1 MSQELKDFES
11 RLIVLIN
18 QKDDQEINV
27 MKIKCEIREVKK
39 KISVLKKEAI
49 EQYARN
55 NVPVIDDEKIEMASV
70 SEKQNLDD
78 NVDLLGLLVE
88 KKKPVQKKKV
98 NKKN

>member
-11 RLIVLIN
+11 RLITLIN
-18 QKDDQEINV
+18 QKDDQELIV
-27 MKIKCEIREVKK
+27 MKVKCEIREVKK

-55 NVPVIDDEKIEMASV
+55 NVPVIDDEKIEMQP
-70 SEKQNLDD
+70 EKTNLDD

-88 KKKPVQKKKV
+88 KKKPAQKKKV